1 MKTFFNRRPRGGV
14 LHQELADQALLR
26 SKVDPKWTE
35 EDPWRV
41 LRIMGEFVDGFESL
55 ADVGKAITVFGSA
68 RVEPGTKYYQL
79 GEEIGKVFAQAGF
92 SIITGGGPGL
102 MEAVSKGARS
112 KGGLTIGLGIE
123 LPHEQGINEYV
134 DLGID
139 FRYFFVRKTMFVKYA
154 QAFVA
159 LPGGFGTLDELFE
172 CVTLRQTSKIQQYP
186 IVLVGHEYWDGLM
199 KWVRKRLVEEGMVSS
214 AEASIIQVVD
224 TAEDALTVIEN
235 TLPKT
240 L

>member
-68 RVEPGTKYYQL
+68 RVEPGTEYYRL

-102 MEAVSKGARS
+102 MEAVSKGARRND
-112 KGGLTIGLGIE
+112 GLTIGLGIE

-186 IVLVGHEYWDGLM
+186 IVLVGHDFWDELIG
-199 KWVRKRLVEEGMVSS
+199 WVRHHLVEEGMVSP

-224 TAEDALTVIEN
+224 TAEEALYVVQN

>member
-1 MKTFFNRRPRGGV
+1 MRTIFNRHSRSGV
-14 LHQELADQALLR
+14 RRELADQALLR

-55 ADVGKAITVFGSA
+55 AEVGKAITVFGSA
-68 RVEPGTKYYQL
+68 RVKPGTKYYQL

-102 MEAVSKGARS
+102 MEAVSKGAHTYD
-112 KGGLTIGLGIE
+112 GPTIGLGIE
-123 LPHEQGINEYV
+123 LPHEQGINQYV

-199 KWVRKRLVEEGMVSS
+199 QWVRDCLVGQGMAGSEE
-214 AEASIIQVVD
+214 AAIIQVVD
-224 TAEDALTVIEN
+224 TAQEALQVIEK

-240 L
+240 R

>member
-1 MKTFFNRRPRGGV
+1 MKTIFNRHSRSGV
-14 LHQELADQALLR
+14 RRELADQALLR

-55 ADVGKAITVFGSA
+55 AEVGKAITVFGSA
-68 RVEPGTKYYQL
+68 RVKPGTKYYQL

-102 MEAVSKGARS
+102 MEAVSKGAHS
-112 KGGLTIGLGIE
+112 CDGPTIGLGIE

-199 KWVRKRLVEEGMVSS
+199 QWVRDCLVGQGMAGSEE
-214 AEASIIQVVD
+214 AAIIQVVD
-224 TAEDALTVIEN
+224 TAQEALQVIEK

-240 L
+240 R

>member
-1 MKTFFNRRPRGGV
+1 MKTFFNRHPRGGM
-14 LHQELADQALLR
+14 QRELADQALLR

-68 RVEPGTKYYQL
+68 RVEPGTEYYRL

-102 MEAVSKGARS
+102 MEAVSKGARRND
-112 KGGLTIGLGIE
+112 GLTIGLGIE

-186 IVLVGHEYWDGLM
+186 IVLVGHDFWDELIG
-199 KWVRKRLVEEGMVSS
+199 WVRHHLVEEGMVSP

-224 TAEDALTVIEN
+224 TAEEALYVVQN

>member
-55 ADVGKAITVFGSA
+55 ADIGKAITVFGSA
-68 RVEPGTKYYQL
+68 RVEPDTMYYRM

-102 MEAVSKGARS
+102 MEAVSKGARRND
-112 KGGLTIGLGIE
+112 GLTIGLGIE

-214 AEASIIQVVD
+214 ADASIIQVVD
-224 TAEDALTVIEN
+224 TAEEALYVVEN

>member
-1 MKTFFNRRPRGGV
+1 MKTFFNRHPRGGM
-14 LHQELADQALLR
+14 QRELADQALLR

-68 RVEPGTKYYQL
+68 RVEPGTKYYRL
-79 GEEIGKVFAQAGF
+79 GEDIGKVFAQAGF

-102 MEAVSKGARS
+102 MEAVSKGARRND
-112 KGGLTIGLGIE
+112 GMTIGLGIE

-199 KWVRKRLVEEGMVSS
+199 KWVRKCLVEEGMASTTD
-214 AEASIIQVVD
+214 ASIIQVVD
-224 TAEDALTVIEN
+224 TAEEALYVVQN

-240 L
+240 H

>member
-102 MEAVSKGARS
+102 MEAVSKGARRND
-112 KGGLTIGLGIE
+112 GLTIGLGIE

-172 CVTLRQTSKIQQYP
+172 CVTLRQTNKIQQYP

-214 AEASIIQVVD
+214 ADASIIQVVD
-224 TAEDALTVIEN
+224 TAEEALYVVEN

>member
-55 ADVGKAITVFGSA
+55 ADIGKAITVFGSA
-68 RVEPGTKYYQL
+68 RVEPDTMYYRL

-102 MEAVSKGARS
+102 MEAVSKGARRND
-112 KGGLTIGLGIE
+112 GLTIGLGIE

-199 KWVRKRLVEEGMVSS
+199 KWVRKCLVEEGMASTTD
-214 AEASIIQVVD
+214 ASIIQVVD
-224 TAEDALTVIEN
+224 TAEEALYVVQN

-240 L
+240 H

>member
-68 RVEPGTKYYQL
+68 RVEPGTEYYRL

-102 MEAVSKGARS
+102 MEAVSKGARRND
-112 KGGLTIGLGIE
+112 GLTIGLGIE

-214 AEASIIQVVD
+214 ADASIIQVVD
-224 TAEDALTVIEN
+224 TAEEALYVVEN

>member
-102 MEAVSKGARS
+102 MEAVSKGARRND
-112 KGGLTIGLGIE
+112 GLTIGLGIE

-172 CVTLRQTSKIQQYP
+172 CVTLRQTGKIQQYP
-186 IVLVGHEYWDGLM
+186 IVLVGHDFWDELIG
-199 KWVRKRLVEEGMVSS
+199 WVRHHLVEEGMVSP

-224 TAEDALTVIEN
+224 TAEDALTVIES

>member
-1 MKTFFNRRPRGGV
+1 MKTSYSRRARSG
-14 LHQELADQALLR
+14 LHRELADQALLR

-55 ADVGKAITVFGSA
+55 AEVGKAITVFGSA
-68 RVEPGTKYYQL
+68 RVEPGTEYYQL
-79 GEEIGKVFAQAGF
+79 GEEIGKVFAEAGF

-102 MEAVSKGARS
+102 MEAVSKGAHTHDGS
-112 KGGLTIGLGIE
+112 TIGLGIE
-123 LPHEQGINEYV
+123 LPHEQGINQYV
-134 DLGID
+134 DLGVE

-186 IVLVGHEYWDGLM
+186 IVLVGHDFWDGLLG
-199 KWVRKRLVEEGMVSS
+199 WVRQHLVAEGMVSPD
-214 AEASIIQVVD
+214 EVDIIQVVE
-224 TAEDALTVIEN
+224 TAAEALAAIEN

-240 L
+240 R

>member
-1 MKTFFNRRPRGGV
+1 MKTFFNRRPRGGM
-14 LHQELADQALLR
+14 QRELADQALLR

-68 RVEPGTKYYQL
+68 RVEPGTKYYRL
-79 GEEIGKVFAQAGF
+79 GEDIGKVFAQAGF

-102 MEAVSKGARS
+102 MEAVSKGARRND
-112 KGGLTIGLGIE
+112 GMTIGLGIE

-154 QAFVA
+154 QGFVV

-172 CVTLRQTSKIQQYP
+172 AVTLAETGKIKSFP
-186 IVLVGHEYWDGLM
+186 IVLVGRSYWSGLLS
-199 KWVRKRLVEEGMVSS
+199 WLRDRLLTAGMITEAELAAVQLVDTP
-214 AEASIIQVVD
+214 AEALEIIGKAP
-224 TAEDALTVIEN
+224 TAC
-235 TLPKT
+235 
-240 L
+240 

>member
-68 RVEPGTKYYQL
+68 RVEPGTKYYRL

-102 MEAVSKGARS
+102 MEAVSKGARRND
-112 KGGLTIGLGIE
+112 GLTIGLGIE

-214 AEASIIQVVD
+214 ADASIIQVVD
-224 TAEDALTVIEN
+224 TAEEALYVVEN

>member
-1 MKTFFNRRPRGGV
+1 MKTFFNRRPRGGM
-14 LHQELADQALLR
+14 QRELADQALLR

-55 ADVGKAITVFGSA
+55 ADVGEAITVFGSA
-68 RVEPGTKYYQL
+68 RVEPGTKYYRL
-79 GEEIGKVFAQAGF
+79 GEDIGKVFAQAGF

-102 MEAVSKGARS
+102 MEAVSKGARRND
-112 KGGLTIGLGIE
+112 GMTIGLGIE

-199 KWVRKRLVEEGMVSS
+199 KWVRKCLVEEGMASTTD
-214 AEASIIQVVD
+214 ASIIQVVD
-224 TAEDALTVIEN
+224 TAEEALYVVQN

-240 L
+240 H

>member
-55 ADVGKAITVFGSA
+55 ADIGKAITVFGSA
-68 RVEPGTKYYQL
+68 RVEPDTMYYRL

-102 MEAVSKGARS
+102 MEAVSKGARRND
-112 KGGLTIGLGIE
+112 GLTIGLGIE

-214 AEASIIQVVD
+214 ADASIIQVVD
-224 TAEDALTVIEN
+224 TAEEALYVVEN

>member
-1 MKTFFNRRPRGGV
+1 MKTFFNRRPRGGM
-14 LHQELADQALLR
+14 QRELADQALLR

-68 RVEPGTKYYQL
+68 RVEPGTKYYRL
-79 GEEIGKVFAQAGF
+79 GEDIGKVFAQAGF

-102 MEAVSKGARS
+102 MEAVSKGARRND
-112 KGGLTIGLGIE
+112 GMTIGLGIE

-199 KWVRKRLVEEGMVSS
+199 KWVRKCLVEEGMASTTD
-214 AEASIIQVVD
+214 ASIIQVVD
-224 TAEDALTVIEN
+224 TAEEALYVIQN

-240 L
+240 H

>member
-1 MKTFFNRRPRGGV
+1 MKTFFNRRSRGGM
-14 LHQELADQALLR
+14 QRELADQALLR
-26 SKVDPKWTE
+26 SRVDPKWTE

-55 ADVGKAITVFGSA
+55 ADVGKAVTVFGSA
-68 RVEPGTKYYQL
+68 RVEPGTHYYRL
-79 GEEIGKVFAQAGF
+79 GEDIGKVFAQAGF

-102 MEAVSKGARS
+102 MEAVSKGARRND
-112 KGGLTIGLGIE
+112 GMTIGLGIE

-154 QAFVA
+154 QAFVV

-199 KWVRKRLVEEGMVSS
+199 KWVRKCLVEEGMASV
-214 AEASIIQVVD
+214 ADTSIIQVVD
-224 TAEDALTVIEN
+224 TAEEALYMVKN

-240 L
+240 H

>member
-68 RVEPGTKYYQL
+68 RVEPGTKYYRL

-102 MEAVSKGARS
+102 MEAVSKGARHND
-112 KGGLTIGLGIE
+112 GLTIGLGIE

-186 IVLVGHEYWDGLM
+186 IVLVGHDFWDELIG
-199 KWVRKRLVEEGMVSS
+199 WVRHHLVEEGMVSP

>member
-14 LHQELADQALLR
+14 LPQELADQALLR

-68 RVEPGTKYYQL
+68 RVEPGTMYYRL

-102 MEAVSKGARS
+102 MEAVSKGARRND
-112 KGGLTIGLGIE
+112 GLTIGLGIE

-214 AEASIIQVVD
+214 ADASIIQVVD
-224 TAEDALTVIEN
+224 TAEEALYVVEN
-235 TLPKT
+235 TLPKM

>member
-1 MKTFFNRRPRGGV
+1 MKTFFNRHPRGGM
-14 LHQELADQALLR
+14 QRELADQALLR

-55 ADVGKAITVFGSA
+55 AEVGKAITVFGSA
-68 RVEPGTKYYQL
+68 RVEPGTKYYRL
-79 GEEIGKVFAQAGF
+79 GEDIGKVFAQAGF

-102 MEAVSKGARS
+102 MEAVSKGARRND
-112 KGGLTIGLGIE
+112 GMTIGLGIE

-186 IVLVGHEYWDGLM
+186 IVLVGHDFWDELIG
-199 KWVRKRLVEEGMVSS
+199 WVRHHLVEEGMVSP

>member
-1 MKTFFNRRPRGGV
+1 MKTFFNRRPRGGM
-14 LHQELADQALLR
+14 QRELADQALLR

-68 RVEPGTKYYQL
+68 RVEPCTKYYRL
-79 GEEIGKVFAQAGF
+79 GEDIGKVFAQAGF

-102 MEAVSKGARS
+102 MEAVSKGARRND
-112 KGGLTIGLGIE
+112 GMTIGLGIE

-199 KWVRKRLVEEGMVSS
+199 KWVRKCLVEEGMASTTD
-214 AEASIIQVVD
+214 ASIIQVVD
-224 TAEDALTVIEN
+224 TAEEALYVVQN

-240 L
+240 H

>member
-102 MEAVSKGARS
+102 MEAVSKGARRND
-112 KGGLTIGLGIE
+112 GLTIGLGIE

-172 CVTLRQTSKIQQYP
+172 CVTLRQTNKIQQYP
-186 IVLVGHEYWDGLM
+186 IVLVGHDFWDELIG
-199 KWVRKRLVEEGMVSS
+199 WVRHHLVEEGMVSP

-224 TAEDALTVIEN
+224 TAEDALTVIES

>member
-68 RVEPGTKYYQL
+68 RVEPGTKYYRL

-102 MEAVSKGARS
+102 MEAVSKGARRND
-112 KGGLTIGLGIE
+112 GLTIGLGIE

-172 CVTLRQTSKIQQYP
+172 CVTLRQTNKIQQYP
-186 IVLVGHEYWDGLM
+186 IVLVGHDFWDELIG
-199 KWVRKRLVEEGMVSS
+199 WVRHHLVEEGMVSS

>member
-1 MKTFFNRRPRGGV
+1 MKTFFNRRPRGGM
-14 LHQELADQALLR
+14 QRELADQALLR

-68 RVEPGTKYYQL
+68 RVEPGTKYYRL
-79 GEEIGKVFAQAGF
+79 GEDIGKVFAQAGF

-102 MEAVSKGARS
+102 MEAVSKGARRND
-112 KGGLTIGLGIE
+112 GMTIGLGIE

-199 KWVRKRLVEEGMVSS
+199 KWVRKCLVEEGMASTTD
-214 AEASIIQVVD
+214 ASIIQVVD
-224 TAEDALTVIEN
+224 TAEEALYVVQN

-240 L
+240 H

>member
-1 MKTFFNRRPRGGV
+1 MKTFFNRRPRGGG

-68 RVEPGTKYYQL
+68 RVEPGTKYYRL

-102 MEAVSKGARS
+102 MEAVSKGARRND
-112 KGGLTIGLGIE
+112 GMNIGLGIE

-159 LPGGFGTLDELFE
+159 LPGGFGTLDEIFE

-186 IVLVGHEYWDGLM
+186 IVLVGHDFWDELIG
-199 KWVRKRLVEEGMVSS
+199 WVRHHLVEEGMVSP

-240 L
+240 P